1 VWGETGRKPKPWSE
15 RKSDLFVFKVPGD
28 MADTMTELYNIAR
41 RDGVDVKDIM
51 ALAIKEYV
59 DVHGPGNSQT
69 LIPSFVPGGSK
80 SNGQVEAEIIRELLN
95 KGEVRY
101 VDVVNRVRNS
111 GLGNDRILP
120 AVNHI
125 VKALVDKEVAVW
137 R

>member
-1 VWGETGRKPKPWSE
+1 M
-15 RKSDLFVFKVPGD
+15 FKVPGD

-51 ALAIKEYV
+51 ASAIKEYV

-69 LIPSFVPGGSK
+69 LIPSFASGGNK
-80 SNGQVEAEIIRELLN
+80 SNGQIEAEIIRELLN

-111 GLGNDRILP
+111 GLGNDRVLP

-125 VKALVDKEVAVW
+125 VKALVDKEVKVW
-137 R
+137 K